1 MSKFA
6 TNNNSSPQPN
16 TQKNKKPRKRKP
28 KAKIYVDVPERSTW
42 DIMKDSTVTL
52 TVAEY
57 LKMNK
62 IAAREMKN
70 GLTTMHGRKPR
81 MKPTNKDVNMAD
93 PVVINTLRSV
103 GLLNEE
109 EYQRQKRGKS
119 IKINSTNI
127 SDEEQSEWSSEEE
140 HSW

>member
-1 MSKFA
+1 
-6 TNNNSSPQPN
+6 
-16 TQKNKKPRKRKP
+16 
-28 KAKIYVDVPERSTW
+28 
-42 DIMKDSTVTL
+42 MKDSTVTL

-62 IAAREMKN
+62 IAAREVKN

-109 EYQRQKRGKS
+109 EYQRQKRALLTTLTMFPK
-119 IKINSTNI
+119 
-127 SDEEQSEWSSEEE
+127 
-140 HSW
+140 